1 MVSHAA
7 KAAKLLT
14 NSETPL
20 LDARVLLSFVTKTD
34 AALLFRELT
43 EGEERLFNEL
53 VSRRAAGEP
62 VAYIVGEKEFMGL
75 SFSLNKDTLIPRPDT
90 ETVVEFLLEKYKGRT
105 PEILDLCCG
114 SGCIGISLC
123 RFLPGAKAVL
133 ADIADGALKASEE
146 NAGRHGLSDR
156 VTVKRLDVLTEE
168 FGGGY
173 DIIVSNPPYIPS
185 AVTDTLEVTKT
196 EPRLALDGGESGLD
210 FYRAITPKAMRA
222 LKSGGTLAYEIGYD
236 QSESVSSIL
245 RENGFV
251 NVLVRKDYGGNFRLA
266 AGEKGETS

>member
-1 MVSHAA
+1 MNYAA
-7 KAAKLLT
+7 EAAKLLT

-20 LDARVLLSFVTKTD
+20 LDARVLLSFVTKTN
-34 AALLFRELT
+34 AALLFRPLT
-43 EGEERLFNEL
+43 EDEERLFNGLIE
-53 VSRRAAGEP
+53 RRAAGEP

-90 ETVVEFLLEKYKGRT
+90 ETVVEFLLERYKGRA
-105 PEILDLCCG
+105 PKILDLCCG

-123 RFLPGAKAVL
+123 HYLPDSKAVL
-133 ADIADGALKASEE
+133 ADIAEGALKASEE
-146 NAGRHGLSDR
+146 NAKRHGLSDR
-156 VTVKRLDVLTEE
+156 VYVCRIDVLTEAL
-168 FGGGY
+168 GSGY

-210 FYRAITPKAMRA
+210 FYRAITPKAMSA
-222 LKSGGTLAYEIGYD
+222 LNPGGTLAFEIGYD

-251 NVLVRKDYGGNFRLA
+251 NTLVKKDYGGNFRLA
-266 AGEKGETS
+266 AGEKG